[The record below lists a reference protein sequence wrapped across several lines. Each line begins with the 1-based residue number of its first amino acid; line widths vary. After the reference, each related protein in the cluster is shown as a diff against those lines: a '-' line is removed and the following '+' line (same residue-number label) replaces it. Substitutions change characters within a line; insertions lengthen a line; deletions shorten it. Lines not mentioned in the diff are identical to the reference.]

1 MHKSSSS
8 LKDQNSPTNTNP
20 TDNNTSTQPPI
31 YKSKTVAY
39 EGEHCHTTSDT
50 ATETEAHIRTSK
62 TTMASSFS
70 NARELRALQILTNN
84 LGNVRYPGFSE
95 FQSPYTLQN
104 STYIYSFPKSLR
116 FNDGKK
122 LLNSAIYTLP
132 SVSSKRATTMGLGVR
147 KVFPVSKYGSPAPDA
162 YNLRTVFDSN
172 LMQGKGLKF
181 PLKYKDLDTKNARYK
196 PGPGAYNLKN
206 NANMASGIP
215 IKIKFRNGF
224 YYDDDL
230 KKKKHCVS
238 MQKYHPNTK
247 VEEDLRFQTISFGV
261 GERTPND
268 NRAVKGNPGPG
279 AYKIPGC
286 FDRGLKGKLALN

>member
-1 MHKSSSS
+1 MNNTSSS
-8 LKDQNSPTNTNP
+8 LKEQNSTAN
-20 TDNNTSTQPPI
+20 NNTADNDTSAQPPVT
-31 YKSKTVAY
+31 KSKTVTF
-39 EGEHCHTTSDT
+39 EGEHCRAASDT
-50 ATETEAHIRTSK
+50 ATEKETHIHTSK
-62 TTMASSFS
+62 TIASSFS

-84 LGNVRYPGFSE
+84 IGNVRYPGFSE

-122 LLNSAIYTLP
+122 LLNPAIYTLP
-132 SVSSKRATTMGLGVR
+132 SVASKRATTMGLSVR
-147 KVFPVSKYGSPAPDA
+147 KVFPVSKYGSPAPNA

-181 PLKYKDLDTKNARYK
+181 TSECRDSDTKNGRYR
-196 PGPGAYNLKN
+196 PGPGAYHLKGD
-206 NANMASGIP
+206 AAAASTIP

-247 VEEDLRFQTISFGV
+247 VEEDLRFKTISFGI
-261 GERTPND
+261 GKRTPSD
-268 NRAVKGNPGPG
+268 NVAVKGNPGPG

>member
-1 MHKSSSS
+1 MNNTSSS
-8 LKDQNSPTNTNP
+8 LKDQNSTTN
-20 TDNNTSTQPPI
+20 NNTSTQAHPI

-39 EGEHCHTTSDT
+39 EGEHCRTSTNTT
-50 ATETEAHIRTSK
+50 TENEAHIRTSK
-62 TTMASSFS
+62 TTMASSFG

-84 LGNVRYPGFSE
+84 LGNCRYPGFSE

-104 STYIYSFPKSLR
+104 STYIYSIPKSLR

-147 KVFPVSKYGSPAPDA
+147 KVFTVSKYGSPAPDA

-181 PLKYKDLDTKNARYK
+181 PLKYKDLDAKNARYK
-196 PGPGAYNLKN
+196 PGPGAYQLKGEI
-206 NANMASGIP
+206 SKGSDIP

-224 YYDDDL
+224 YYDDVL

-247 VEEDLRFQTISFGV
+247 VEEDLRFKTISFGV